1 MEMDMSDESAAQ
13 AEPVKDLSARLAYRP
28 NEVPAVL
35 GVSRA
40 AVYEMLK
47 SGQLGS
53 TKIGGKRLIPR
64 REIER
69 LLRGDEAALE
79 AA

>member
-1 MEMDMSDESAAQ
+1 
-13 AEPVKDLSARLAYRP
+13 
-28 NEVPAVL
+28 
-35 GVSRA
+35 
-40 AVYEMLK
+40 MLK